1 MEPGD
6 EWGRGRSLAQKFL
19 AEIATCT
26 CKVGQGE
33 LTEMVATLL
42 KLSEVMDLQ
51 EISRRAFRAL
61 LVSCFVSATLLA
73 QSGEVSLRGQ
83 VTDQSGAVVPGIPVT
98 LIAPGGD
105 VRETKTEDV
114 EGRYVFRDLPAGTYT
129 LRVRVKG
136 FADIEKPGVVIV
148 RGQPQVVNLQ
158 LDVVMEQQEV
168 TIKEEE
174 APSVSVSSA
183 NNASA
188 LTLQGSDLEALS
200 DDPTDLEADLQ
211 ALAGPSAGPS
221 GGAMFVNGFSG
232 GNLPAKESIREIRIN
247 QNPFSPEYDTLGYGR
262 IEIFTK
268 PGTEK
273 YHGTMDYSF
282 GKDFWNS
289 RNPYSSQKAPFMLN
303 EFEGNAGG
311 PMGKR
316 ASFSLEWQRNM
327 VDNGSISNGVTL
339 DPQTLTAVPFNSVL
353 TTPQRFTRL
362 NPRVDYQLNQNNT
375 LVVAYDFTHSDIRDA
390 GIGGFDLISRGYRV
404 TYTDQT
410 VQMTETAVLGRN
422 INETRF
428 QYFRT
433 ASQMSPNSL
442 SPEIQVLGS
451 FRGGGSQN
459 GQSLDTQNDFE
470 LQNYT
475 SMVRSRH
482 TLRFGVRLRVQMD
495 DSVTRQNFNGTFTF
509 GGGLAPELDSNN
521 QPVLDGTG
529 NPVLASINS
538 IERYRRTLLFQ
549 QMGDSLPQIA
559 ALGGGATQF
568 SLDAGIANLSAREA
582 DVGVF
587 AGDEWQV
594 LSNVTLDLG
603 FRYET
608 QSYVHDWRDFAPR
621 IAISWAPGGGTGNS
635 RAKTV
640 LRAGFGIFYNRFPLS
655 DIVLAERYNGVIQ
668 QQYVVANPDFFPA
681 IPPTASLTAQ
691 GYQSSEAV
699 SSRLRAPYILQSAL
713 TLERQLS
720 ASTAFAVT
728 YTNSHGVHLYRS
740 EDINA
745 PVPGTYNPN
754 VPGSGTFPLGHSGP
768 VFLMES
774 SGIYNQNQVVANI
787 NTRLKQ
793 GVSLFGF
800 YVFNRAMSSTDGI
813 DTVPANPFSLAG
825 EYGPAATDVHHRV
838 TFGGS
843 LSMKWNV
850 RISPFVIIQ
859 SGAPFD
865 ITAGSDLYGTTLFN
879 GRPGTAT
886 DPNKPGVILTKYG
899 LLDPNPSP
907 GQPVLG
913 RNYGRGPGQMRV
925 NLRVAKAIGFGSEVG
940 RAGEQRPSASAGGA
954 GVAQA
959 SGRGLG
965 GIIGAPKTVH
975 RYNLIVSMSIQNLLN
990 HNNRGPITGDITSP
1004 LFGSANRI
1012 AGGPNGEGFFET
1024 ADNRRLEAQI
1034 RFTF

>member
-1 MEPGD
+1 M
-6 EWGRGRSLAQKFL
+6 
-19 AEIATCT
+19 
-26 CKVGQGE
+26 
-33 LTEMVATLL
+33 
-42 KLSEVMDLQ
+42 
-51 EISRRAFRAL
+51 
-61 LVSCFVSATLLA
+61 LVSCSLSAALLA

-83 VTDQSGAVVPGIPVT
+83 VTDQSGAVVSGIPVT
-98 LIAPGGD
+98 LIGPNGAV
-105 VRETKTEDV
+105 VREVKTEEP

-129 LRVRVKG
+129 LRIRVKG
-136 FADIEKPGVVIV
+136 FADVDKPGVAIV
-148 RGQPQVVNLQ
+148 RGQPQVVDVQ
-158 LDVVMEQQEV
+158 LAVVMEQQAVEV
-168 TIKEEE
+168 KEEE
-174 APSVSVSSA
+174 APAISVSSA

-188 LTLQGSDLEALS
+188 VTLQGSDLEALS
-200 DDPTDLEADLQ
+200 DDPTDLQADLQ

-273 YHGTMDYSF
+273 YHGTFDYNI
-282 GKDFWNS
+282 GDQVWNS
-289 RNPYSSQKAPFMLN
+289 RNPYSTEKAPFLLQ
-303 EFEGNAGG
+303 EFEGNFGG
-311 PMGKR
+311 PLGKR
-316 ASFSLEWQRNM
+316 ASFAVEYQRNM
-327 VDNGSISNGVTL
+327 VDNGSITNGVML
-339 DPQTLTAVPFNSVL
+339 DPVTLVAQPFDTVL
-353 TTPQRFTRL
+353 SAIQRFTRI
-362 NPRVDYQLNQNNT
+362 NPRVDYQLNANNT
-375 LVVAYDFTHSDIRDA
+375 LVVAYDFTHSDIRNG
-390 GIGGFDLISRGYRV
+390 GIGGFNLISQGSHV
-404 TYTDQT
+404 SYTDNT
-410 VQMTETAVLGRN
+410 VQVTETAVLGAN

-433 ASQMSPNSL
+433 AMQTVPNSL
-442 SPEIQVLGS
+442 DPDLQVLGS
-451 FRGGGSQN
+451 FNGGGSQN
-459 GQSLDTQNDFE
+459 GHSFDTQTNFE

-482 TLRFGVRLRVQMD
+482 TWRFGIRLRGQLD
-495 DSVTRQNFNGTFTF
+495 NSIAQQNFNGTFTF

-521 QPVLDGTG
+521 KPVLDSSG
-529 NPVLASINS
+529 NPVLITINS
-538 IERYRRTLLFQ
+538 IEAYRRTLLFQ
-549 QMGDSLPQIA
+549 KMGDTPAQIR

-568 SLDAGIANLSAREA
+568 TIDTGLPNLSEHFV

-594 LSNVTLDLG
+594 RPNVTLDLG

-608 QSYVHDWRDFAPR
+608 QSYIHDWRDFAPR
-621 IAISWAPGGGTGNS
+621 IAISWAPGGGGGNS

-640 LRAGFGIFYNRFPLS
+640 LRAGFGIFYSRFPLS
-655 DIVLAERYNGVIQ
+655 DIVTAERYNGILQ
-668 QQYVVANPDFFPA
+668 QQFVVANPDFYPA
-681 IPPTASLTAQ
+681 IPTTATLASQ
-691 GYQSSEAV
+691 GYQSSQAV
-699 SSRLRAPYILQSAL
+699 SSSLRAPYFMQSAL

-720 ASTAFAVT
+720 ASTSFAVT

-740 EDINA
+740 EDVNA
-745 PVPGTYNPN
+745 PLPGTYNPN
-754 VPGSGTFPLGHSGP
+754 MPNSGTFPLGYPGP

-800 YVFNRAMSSTDGI
+800 YVLNRAMSNTDDI
-813 DTVPANPFSLAG
+813 TTVPPNPYNIAG
-825 EYGPAATDVHHRV
+825 EYGPAATDVRHRV

-843 LSMKWNV
+843 ISMKWNI

-865 ITAGSDLYGTTLFN
+865 ITSGSDLYGTTLFN
-879 GRPGTAT
+879 ARPGIAA
-886 DPNKPGVILTKYG
+886 DPSKPGLIQTQYG

-907 GQPVLG
+907 GEQILG
-913 RNYGRGPGQMRV
+913 RNYGRGPSLIRMNFRI
-925 NLRVAKAIGFGSEVG
+925 AKAIGFGRETG
-940 RAGEQRPSASAGGA
+940 RSAEQRTPAGAGGA
-954 GVAQA
+954 TAAQA

-965 GIIGAPKTVH
+965 SVIGAPKAAR
-975 RYNLIVSMSIQNLLN
+975 RYNLILAMSVQNLLN
-990 HNNRGPITGDITSP
+990 HTNPGPITGDITSP
-1004 LFGSANRI
+1004 LFGFANRI

-1024 ADNRRLEAQI
+1024 ADNRRLEMQI

>member
-1 MEPGD
+1 MPIGSWQCPALRARTE
-6 EWGRGRSLAQKFL
+6 
-19 AEIATCT
+19 T
-26 CKVGQGE
+26 VG
-33 LTEMVATLL
+33 MLL
-42 KLSEVMDLQ
+42 KVKEMINLH
-51 EISRRAFRAL
+51 EILRRAFHAL
-61 LVSCFVSATLLA
+61 LISCFLSAALLA

-98 LIAPGGD
+98 LIAPDGAT
-105 VRETKTEDV
+105 REAMTEQS
-114 EGRYVFRDLPAGTYT
+114 EGRYVFRDLPAGAYT
-129 LRVRVKG
+129 LRVSVKG
-136 FADIEKPGVVIV
+136 FAEIEMPGVAIV
-148 RGQPQVVNLQ
+148 RGQPQVINLQ
-158 LDVVMEQQEV
+158 LTVVMEQQEV
-168 TIKEEE
+168 TVKEEE
-174 APSVSVSSA
+174 APSVSLSSA

-188 LTLQGSDLEALS
+188 VTLQGADLEALS

-273 YHGTMDYSF
+273 YHGTADYSF
-282 GKDFWNS
+282 GNDFWNS
-289 RNPYSSQKAPFMLN
+289 RNPYSSQKAPFLLD
-303 EFEGNAGG
+303 EIEGNAGG
-311 PMGKR
+311 PLGKR
-316 ASFSLEWQRNM
+316 ASFAIEWQRNM
-327 VDNGSISNGVTL
+327 VDNGSISNGFIL
-339 DPQTLTAVPFNSVL
+339 DPQTLAAIPFNSVL
-353 TTPQRFTRL
+353 TTPQRFTRI
-362 NPRVDYQLNQNNT
+362 NPRVDYQLNSNNT
-375 LVVAYDFTHSDIRDA
+375 LVFAYDFTHSDIRDG
-390 GIGGFDLISRGYRV
+390 GIGGFNLISQGYHV

-433 ASQMSPNSL
+433 ANQMVPNSF
-442 SPEIQVLGS
+442 SPENQVLGS
-451 FRGGGSQN
+451 FIGGGSQN
-459 GQSLDTQNDFE
+459 GQSFDTQNNFE

-475 SMVRSRH
+475 SLVRNRH
-482 TLRFGVRLRVQMD
+482 TFRFGVRLRGQMD
-495 DSVTRQNFNGTFTF
+495 SSITRQNFNGTFTF

-521 QPVLDGTG
+521 QLVLDGSG
-529 NPVLASINS
+529 NPVLISIKS

-549 QMGDSLPQIA
+549 QMGDSPAQIRT
-559 ALGGGATQF
+559 LGGGATQF
-568 SLDAGIANLSAREA
+568 SLDIGLPNLSESSV
-582 DVGVF
+582 DVGLF

-594 LSNVTLDLG
+594 RSNVTLDLG

-621 IAISWAPGGGTGNS
+621 VAISWAPGGGGGNS

-640 LRAGFGIFYNRFPLS
+640 LRAGFGIFYTRFPLS
-655 DIVLAERYNGVIQ
+655 DIVTAQRYNGIVQ
-668 QQYVVANPDFFPA
+668 QQFVVANPDFFPT
-681 IPPTASLTAQ
+681 IPSTASLAMM

-699 SSRLRAPYILQSAL
+699 SSSLRAPYVLQSAL

-745 PVPGTYNPN
+745 PLPGTYNPN
-754 VPGSGTFPLGHSGP
+754 VPGSGTFPLGHAGP

-774 SGIYNQNQVVANI
+774 SGIYNQNQIVANI

-800 YVFNRAMSSTDGI
+800 YVLNRAMSNTDGI
-813 DTVPANPFSLAG
+813 DTVPANPYNLAG
-825 EYGPAATDVHHRV
+825 EYGPAATDVRHRV

-843 LSMKWNV
+843 ISMKWNV
-850 RISPFVIIQ
+850 RISPFVVVQ

-865 ITAGSDLYGTTLFN
+865 VTAGSDLYGTTLFN
-879 GRPGTAT
+879 GRPGMAT
-886 DPNKPGVILTKYG
+886 DPSKPGLIQTQYG

-907 GQPVLG
+907 GETILG
-913 RNYGRGPGQMRV
+913 RNYGRGPSLIRV
-925 NLRVAKAIGFGSEVG
+925 NLRLAKAVGFGSVNG
-940 RAGEQRPSASAGGA
+940 RAAEQRPSASATGA
-954 GVAQA
+954 SAVQA

-975 RYNLIVSMSIQNLLN
+975 RYNMIFSMSVQNLLN
-990 HNNRGPITGDITSP
+990 HNNPGPIIGDITSP
-1004 LFGSANRI
+1004 LFGFANRI

-1024 ADNRRLEAQI
+1024 ADNRRLELQI

>member
-1 MEPGD
+1 MGEKAVPSAGMPCGHRHD
-6 EWGRGRSLAQKFL
+6 VLAKSGAKGMIRTVKSLLRVSELISLNEFL
-19 AEIATCT
+19 
-26 CKVGQGE
+26 
-33 LTEMVATLL
+33 
-42 KLSEVMDLQ
+42 
-51 EISRRAFRAL
+51 RRAIHAL
-61 LVSCFVSATLLA
+61 LISCFLSASLLA

-83 VTDQSGAVVPGIPVT
+83 VTDQSGAVVAGIPVT
-98 LIAPGGD
+98 LVAPGGD
-105 VRETKTEDV
+105 VREAKTEES

-136 FADIEKPGVVIV
+136 FAEIEMPGVVIA
-148 RGQPQVVNLQ
+148 RGQPQVINLQ
-158 LDVVMEQQEV
+158 LNVVMEQQEV
-168 TIKEEE
+168 TVKEEE
-174 APSVSVSSA
+174 APTVSLSSA

-188 LTLQGSDLEALS
+188 VTLQGADLEALS

-268 PGTEK
+268 PGSEK
-273 YHGTMDYSF
+273 YHGTADYSF

-303 EFEGNAGG
+303 EIEGNAGG
-311 PMGKR
+311 PLGKR
-316 ASFSLEWQRNM
+316 ASFAVEWQRNM
-327 VDNGSISNGVTL
+327 VDNGSISNGFTL
-339 DPQTLTAVPFNSVL
+339 DPLTLAAIPFNSVL

-362 NPRVDYQLNQNNT
+362 NPRVDYQLNANNT
-375 LVVAYDFTHSDIRDA
+375 LVIAYDFTHSDIRDG
-390 GIGGFDLISRGYRV
+390 GIGGFNLISQGYHV
-404 TYTDQT
+404 AYTDQT

-433 ASQMSPNSL
+433 ANQTLPNSF
-442 SPEIQVLGS
+442 SPEDQVLGS
-451 FRGGGSQN
+451 FIGGGSQS
-459 GQSLDTQNDFE
+459 GQSYDTQNNFE

-475 SMVRSRH
+475 SLVRSRH
-482 TLRFGVRLRVQMD
+482 TFRFGVRLRGQMD
-495 DSVTRQNFNGTFTF
+495 NSITRQNFSGRFTF

-521 QPVLDGTG
+521 QLVLDGSG
-529 NPVLASINS
+529 NPVLISIKS
-538 IERYRRTLLFQ
+538 IERYRRTQLFQ
-549 QMGDSLPQIA
+549 QMGDSAPKIRT
-559 ALGGGATQF
+559 LGGGATQF
-568 SLDAGIANLSAREA
+568 SLDTGVPNLSESEV

-594 LSNVTLDLG
+594 RSNVTLDLG

-608 QSYVHDWRDFAPR
+608 QSYIHDWRDFAPR
-621 IAISWAPGGGTGNS
+621 VAISWAPGGGTGNS

-640 LRAGFGIFYNRFPLS
+640 LRAGFGIFYARFPLS
-655 DIVLAERYNGVIQ
+655 DIITAERYNGIIQ
-668 QQYVVANPDFFPA
+668 QQFVVANPDFYPT
-681 IPPTASLTAQ
+681 IPSTAMLASL

-699 SSRLRAPYILQSAL
+699 SSSLRAPYFMQSAL

-728 YTNSHGVHLYRS
+728 YTNSHGVHLFRS
-740 EDINA
+740 EDINS
-745 PVPGTYNPN
+745 PLPGTYNANGPN
-754 VPGSGTFPLGHSGP
+754 SGTFPLGHPGP
-768 VFLMES
+768 VFRMES
-774 SGIYNQNQVVANI
+774 SGIYNQNQVVANV

-793 GVSLFGF
+793 GVSLFAF
-800 YVFNRAMSSTDGI
+800 YVLNRAMSNTDGI
-813 DTVPANPFSLAG
+813 DTVPANPYNFGG
-825 EYGPAATDVHHRV
+825 EYGPAATDVRHRV

-843 LSMKWNV
+843 ISARWNV
-850 RISPFVIIQ
+850 RISPFVVVQ

-865 ITAGSDLYGTTLFN
+865 VTAGSDLYGTTLFN
-879 GRPGTAT
+879 GRPGIAT
-886 DPNKPGVILTKYG
+886 DPNKPGLIQTQYG

-907 GQPVLG
+907 GEIILG
-913 RNYGRGPGQMRV
+913 RNYGRGPSLLRV
-925 NLRVAKAIGFGSEVG
+925 NLRVAKAIGFGPVIG
-940 RAGEQRPSASAGGA
+940 GGAEQRPSVGAGGA
-954 GVAQA
+954 TTAQA

-975 RYNLIVSMSIQNLLN
+975 RYNMIIAMSIQNLLN
-990 HNNRGPITGDITSP
+990 HNNPGPITGDITSP
-1004 LFGSANRI
+1004 LFGFSNKI

-1024 ADNRRLEAQI
+1024 ANNRRLEMQI